1 MSSVSGF
8 WALGPITT
16 SVPTGLVVEV
26 GHAVKLR
33 RDELD
38 VVPARQILAWH
49 AHGHD
54 DSVVAGLAEPVP
66 GIALDEPHMG
76 LFGRGVGVGVEALIF
91 IPIEGLRVVL
101 PPSADLVRIDQNLAV
116 LSPRGELGQDF
127 FVIVF
132 ADAGIEAVV
141 PVVDAADQVLAVD
154 MAVGHERAPVQA
166 AAVEDRHVVVVAHD
180 AEIDVAD

>member
-1 MSSVSGF
+1 M
-8 WALGPITT
+8 
-16 SVPTGLVVEV
+16 
-26 GHAVKLR
+26 R
-33 RDELD
+33 
-38 VVPARQILAWH
+38 
-49 AHGHD
+49 
-54 DSVVAGLAEPVP
+54 
-66 GIALDEPHMG
+66 
-76 LFGRGVGVGVEALIF
+76 VGVEAEILV
-91 IPIEGLRVVL
+91 PLEGLRVVL
-101 PPSADLVRIDQNLAV
+101 PPSADLVRVDQNLAV